1 MNNPAQDLL
10 RSENMERPRRTEPRM
25 NRLTNSGLSQ
35 SRAEEREPVEVTA
48 IRRTTSERQRR
59 DDGMKENLF
68 PTPEPDELVAIAKDV
83 DADDPDASEL
93 LDVIGRATSEEEQPE
108 EPTKA
113 VVRTAVNS
121 GPFMLESLYFRSFG
135 ERALLTR
142 EEEVELAKKIDAG
155 TTAIRKALRHALRVL
170 PRLKRPAS
178 MVEGQRT
185 LQMIRGL
192 SGLSATAIDK
202 AQQILIE
209 MIEQGTGQQK
219 LPIAVT
225 RQLKEGLLS
234 LRSARLALEQA
245 KDELVRCNLRLVVD
259 VAKHYT
265 GRGLTLLDLVQ
276 EGNIGLMKAAER
288 YQYRKGFK
296 FSTYATWWIRQG
308 ITRALA
314 DQSRTIR
321 IPVHQTE
328 ASHRI
333 LRVTRRLG
341 QQLGRP
347 ARLEEVAQVL
357 RMRPERLH
365 ETVQAFQEPVALE
378 KPVGDGSTE
387 FGEMIPDL
395 QAVPPDAH
403 VHRTEMSNQLE
414 RILGTL
420 TPREQTVIRLRFG
433 IGHDQACTLEQVGQS
448 LSVTRERIRQIE
460 AKALKKLKT
469 PEIKE
474 MFAAIQ

>member
-1 MNNPAQDLL
+1 MSVQDMDGDAMKDEEL
-10 RSENMERPRRTEPRM
+10 RSTGEIDENNTVLTE
-25 NRLTNSGLSQ
+25 
-35 SRAEEREPVEVTA
+35 A
-48 IRRTTSERQRR
+48 
-59 DDGMKENLF
+59 
-68 PTPEPDELVAIAKDV
+68 
-83 DADDPDASEL
+83 DADDPQASNILGVIVRDADREAVQGKNS
-93 LDVIGRATSEEEQPE
+93 
-108 EPTKA
+108 EPTL
-113 VVRTAVNS
+113 RTSHGAS
-121 GPFMLESLYFRSFG
+121 PFLLESLYFRSFG

-142 EEEVELAKKIDAG
+142 EEEVSVAKRVDQG
-155 TTAIRKALRHALRVL
+155 TRRIRVALRQAIKLLGRYKQSSVWL
-170 PRLKRPAS
+170 ESVETFK
-178 MVEGQRT
+178 MVSR
-185 LQMIRGL
+185 L
-192 SGLSATAIDK
+192 SGLSAAALDK
-202 AQQILIE
+202 AESALLSVLKPPSRDI
-209 MIEQGTGQQK
+209 K
-219 LPIAVT
+219 LPVT
-225 RQLKEGLLS
+225 ITKRLKSQLREI
-234 LRSARLALEQA
+234 RSARIVLEQG
-245 KDELVRCNLRLVVD
+245 KDEFVRCNLRLVVD

-341 QQLGRP
+341 QQFGRP
-347 ARLEEVAQVL
+347 ARLEEIAKVL
-357 RMRPERLH
+357 RMRPERLQ

-378 KPVGDGSTE
+378 SPIGDGDTQ
-387 FGEMIPDL
+387 FGEMIPDN
-395 QAVPPDAH
+395 QAVSPDAH
-403 VHRTEMSNQLE
+403 VHRTELTKQLN
-414 RILGTL
+414 RILSTL

-433 IGHDQACTLEQVGQS
+433 IGCDEASTLEQVGQN

-469 PEIKE
+469 PEIRE
-474 MFAAIQ
+474 LFAAIK

>member
-1 MNNPAQDLL
+1 MKNDLFSAGSQLLKSPEIKDTDTDHSEDSDLL
-10 RSENMERPRRTEPRM
+10 DM
-25 NRLTNSGLSQ
+25 
-35 SRAEEREPVEVTA
+35 
-48 IRRTTSERQRR
+48 
-59 DDGMKENLF
+59 
-68 PTPEPDELVAIAKDV
+68 
-83 DADDPDASEL
+83 
-93 LDVIGRATSEEEQPE
+93 IGRDSSEVAAQEIVKPVKRQIE
-108 EPTKA
+108 
-113 VVRTAVNS
+113 S
-121 GPFMLESLYFRSFG
+121 SSPFLLESLYFQSFG
-135 ERALLTR
+135 ERPLLTR
-142 EEEVELAKKIDAG
+142 DEETALAKRIDQG
-155 TTAIRKALRHALRVL
+155 STSIRTTLRHAHRLLSRV
-170 PRLKRPAS
+170 KRSEPVTDA
-178 MVEGQRT
+178 QDT
-185 LQMIRGL
+185 LQTTRRL
-192 SGLSATAIDK
+192 SGLSATALDK
-202 AQQILIE
+202 VEHCL
-209 MIEQGTGQQK
+209 MGLTKGTTVK
-219 LPIAVT
+219 LPAAIIKSLKGDLASV
-225 RQLKEGLLS
+225 RQ
-234 LRSARLALEQA
+234 ARMVLESA

-265 GRGLTLLDLVQ
+265 RRGLTLLDLVQ

-347 ARLEEVAQVL
+347 AKLEEIASAL

-378 KPVGDGSTE
+378 HPVGDGGTE
-387 FGEMIPDL
+387 FGELLPDL
-395 QAVPPDAH
+395 QAVSPDAH
-403 VHRTEMSNQLE
+403 VHRTEMTHQLD
-414 RILGTL
+414 RILESL

-433 IGHDQACTLEQVGQS
+433 IGYDQPSTLEQVGQN

-469 PEIKE
+469 PAIKE

>member
-1 MNNPAQDLL
+1 MNNELL
-10 RSENMERPRRTEPRM
+10 PNGDTENQE
-25 NRLTNSGLSQ
+25 S
-35 SRAEEREPVEVTA
+35 A
-48 IRRTTSERQRR
+48 
-59 DDGMKENLF
+59 
-68 PTPEPDELVAIAKDV
+68 AKDV
-83 DADDPDASEL
+83 DADDAEASDL
-93 LDVIGRATSEEEQPE
+93 LDVIGRDSADEEKERKRPSA
-108 EPTKA
+108 KA
-113 VVRTAVNS
+113 SDTPSNS
-121 GPFMLESLYFRSFG
+121 PFLLESLYFRSFG

-142 EEEVELAKKIDAG
+142 EEEVALAKQIDQG
-155 TTAIRKALRHALRVL
+155 TRAVRATLREALRTLARV
-170 PRLKRPAS
+170 KRSDMLLDA
-178 MVEGQRT
+178 QRT
-185 LQMIRGL
+185 IQMVRRL
-192 SGLSATAIDK
+192 SGLSATALDQAEQSLKSIITSG
-202 AQQILIE
+202 AQPTKIPQIL
-209 MIEQGTGQQK
+209 TK
-219 LPIAVT
+219 HLHTCLAA
-225 RQLKEGLLS
+225 
-234 LRSARLALEQA
+234 LRSSRTILERG

-259 VAKHYT
+259 VAKRYT

-347 ARLEEVAQVL
+347 ARLEEIAQVL
-357 RMRPERLH
+357 KMRPERLH

-378 KPVGDGSTE
+378 HQVGGGDTE
-387 FGEMIPDL
+387 FGELLPDL
-395 QAVPPDAH
+395 QAVSPDEY
-403 VHRTEMSNQLE
+403 VHRTERTHQLD
-414 RILGTL
+414 RILETL

-433 IGHDQACTLEQVGQS
+433 IGQDQPRTLEQVGQS

-469 PEIKE
+469 AEVKE
-474 MFAAIQ
+474 MFAAIR

>member
-1 MNNPAQDLL
+1 
-10 RSENMERPRRTEPRM
+10 
-25 NRLTNSGLSQ
+25 
-35 SRAEEREPVEVTA
+35 
-48 IRRTTSERQRR
+48 
-59 DDGMKENLF
+59 
-68 PTPEPDELVAIAKDV
+68 
-83 DADDPDASEL
+83 
-93 LDVIGRATSEEEQPE
+93 LDVIGRNSSEEEQSE
-108 EPTKA
+108 EPIK
-113 VVRTAVNS
+113 VVAPTAMS
-121 GPFMLESLYFRSFG
+121 GGPFMLESLYFHSFG

-142 EEEVELAKKIDAG
+142 EEELELAKKIDDG
-155 TTAIRKALRHALRVL
+155 TTTIRKALRRVIRIF
-170 PRLKRPAS
+170 PRLKRSDFVLEAQ
-178 MVEGQRT
+178 GT
-185 LQMIRGL
+185 LQMVRGL
-192 SGLSATAIDK
+192 SGLSATAIDT
-202 AQQILIE
+202 AEQCLTE
-209 MIEQGTGQQK
+209 MIAQGTGQQK
-219 LPIAVT
+219 LPIVIT
-225 RQLKEGLLS
+225 KQLKEELVT
-234 LRSARLALEQA
+234 LRSARILLERA

-288 YQYRKGFK
+288 YQYSKGFK

-347 ARLEEVAQVL
+347 ARLEEVAQAL
-357 RMRPERLH
+357 RMRPERLR
-365 ETVQAFQEPVALE
+365 ETMQAFQEPVALE
-378 KPVGDGSTE
+378 KPVGDGGTE
-387 FGEMIPDL
+387 FGELLPDL

-403 VHRTEMSNQLE
+403 VHRIEMSHQLE

-433 IGHDQACTLEQVGQS
+433 IGQDQACTLEQVGQS

>member
-1 MNNPAQDLL
+1 MRNQARRGDAMEHEEL
-10 RSENMERPRRTEPRM
+10 RTAEHVEDQTVSADVDTDDSDASEALEVIEREADVDTEPR
-25 NRLTNSGLSQ
+25 
-35 SRAEEREPVEVTA
+35 ETA
-48 IRRTTSERQRR
+48 AAALKTSP
-59 DDGMKENLF
+59 G
-68 PTPEPDELVAIAKDV
+68 
-83 DADDPDASEL
+83 AS
-93 LDVIGRATSEEEQPE
+93 
-108 EPTKA
+108 
-113 VVRTAVNS
+113 
-121 GPFMLESLYFRSFG
+121 PFLLESLYFRSFG

-142 EEEVELAKKIDAG
+142 DEEIALAKRLDEGSRRIR
-155 TTAIRKALRHALRVL
+155 TALRDTLKVMARAKRMPLIVESTKALQLA
-170 PRLKRPAS
+170 
-178 MVEGQRT
+178 
-185 LQMIRGL
+185 RGL
-192 SGLSATAIDK
+192 SGFSATALDK
-202 AQQILIE
+202 VEQAIVNVLKPASKE
-209 MIEQGTGQQK
+209 MK
-219 LPIAVT
+219 PAAAIAK
-225 RQLKEGLLS
+225 QLKTLLDEIKT
-234 LRSARLALEQA
+234 ARVVLERG
-245 KDELVRCNLRLVVD
+245 KDEMVRCNLRLVVD

-265 GRGLTLLDLVQ
+265 HRGLTLLDLVQ

-288 YQYRKGFK
+288 YQHRKGFK

-328 ASHRI
+328 ASSRI

-341 QQLGRP
+341 QQFGRP
-347 ARLEEVAQVL
+347 AKLEEIADVL

-378 KPVGDGSTE
+378 RPVGDGDTE
-387 FGEMIPDL
+387 FGEMIPDH
-395 QAVPPDAH
+395 QVPPPDAH
-403 VHRTEMSNQLE
+403 VHRTEMTQQLD

-433 IGHDQACTLEQVGQS
+433 IGYDEPCTLEQVGQN

-474 MFAAIQ
+474 LFAAIK

>member
-1 MNNPAQDLL
+1 MRDHERKGDPMNEEEL
-10 RSENMERPRRTEPRM
+10 RT
-25 NRLTNSGLSQ
+25 
-35 SRAEEREPVEVTA
+35 V
-48 IRRTTSERQRR
+48 
-59 DDGMKENLF
+59 DGV
-68 PTPEPDELVAIAKDV
+68 DELAEPTVAADL
-83 DADDPDASEL
+83 DADDSTASGILE
-93 LDVIGRATSEEEQPE
+93 VIGRDGGDDSPAERKRTPAMRTSQG
-108 EPTKA
+108 A
-113 VVRTAVNS
+113 S
-121 GPFMLESLYFRSFG
+121 PFLLESLYFRSFG

-142 EEEVELAKKIDAG
+142 EQEVVLAKQVDEG
-155 TTAIRKALRHALRVL
+155 TRRIRVALRQAVKLMARCKRTPELLAL
-170 PRLKRPAS
+170 
-178 MVEGQRT
+178 VEK
-185 LQMIRGL
+185 LHIIRGL
-192 SGLSATAIDK
+192 SGLSATALDSAEHILTGMLK
-202 AQQILIE
+202 PAAQD
-209 MIEQGTGQQK
+209 MK
-219 LPIAVT
+219 LPISVVKP
-225 RQLKEGLLS
+225 LKAALTELET
-234 LRSARLALEQA
+234 ARRILEKG

-328 ASHRI
+328 ASNRI

-341 QQLGRP
+341 QQFGRP
-347 ARLEEVAQVL
+347 ARLEEIADVL
-357 RMRPERLH
+357 QMRPERLH

-378 KPVGDGSTE
+378 NPIGDGDTE
-387 FGEMIPDL
+387 FGDMIPDQ
-395 QAVPPDAH
+395 QAVPPDAN
-403 VHRTEMSNQLE
+403 VHRTEMTQQLD
-414 RILGTL
+414 RILSTL

-433 IGHDQACTLEQVGQS
+433 IGYDEASTLEQVGQS

-474 MFAAIQ
+474 LFAAIK

>member
-1 MNNPAQDLL
+1 MKNDMFSIDGPEQKSPGLKDADADHSEDSDLL
-10 RSENMERPRRTEPRM
+10 D
-25 NRLTNSGLSQ
+25 L
-35 SRAEEREPVEVTA
+35 
-48 IRRTTSERQRR
+48 
-59 DDGMKENLF
+59 
-68 PTPEPDELVAIAKDV
+68 
-83 DADDPDASEL
+83 
-93 LDVIGRATSEEEQPE
+93 IGRDSAEVAPLQEVAKPVKRQLES
-108 EPTKA
+108 
-113 VVRTAVNS
+113 S
-121 GPFMLESLYFRSFG
+121 SPFLLESLYFQSFG

-142 EEEVELAKKIDAG
+142 EEETALAKRIDQG
-155 TTAIRKALRHALRVL
+155 SSIIRTTLRHAHRLLARV
-170 PRLKRPAS
+170 KRSDSVIEA
-178 MVEGQRT
+178 QDT
-185 LQMIRGL
+185 LQTVRRL
-192 SGLSATAIDK
+192 SGLSATALDK
-202 AQQILIE
+202 VEQNLIGL
-209 MIEQGTGQQK
+209 INGTGAMK
-219 LPIAVT
+219 LPATVI
-225 RQLKEGLLS
+225 KS
-234 LRSARLALEQA
+234 LRSNLASVQQARLVLEKA

-265 GRGLTLLDLVQ
+265 RRGLTLLDLVQ

-347 ARLEEVAQVL
+347 AKLEEIASVL

-378 KPVGDGSTE
+378 HPVGDGGTE
-387 FGEMIPDL
+387 FGELLPDL
-395 QAVPPDAH
+395 QAVSPDAH
-403 VHRTEMSNQLE
+403 VHRTEMTHQLD
-414 RILGTL
+414 RILESL

-433 IGHDQACTLEQVGQS
+433 IGYDQPCTLEQVGQN

-469 PEIKE
+469 PAIKE

>member
-1 MNNPAQDLL
+1 MRNQETKGDAMNDDEL
-10 RSENMERPRRTEPRM
+10 RSRDEV
-25 NRLTNSGLSQ
+25 
-35 SRAEEREPVEVTA
+35 EEHTA
-48 IRRTTSERQRR
+48 
-59 DDGMKENLF
+59 
-68 PTPEPDELVAIAKDV
+68 VAADV
-83 DADDPDASEL
+83 DADDSQASGILE
-93 LDVIGRATSEEEQPE
+93 VIGRDEAQDSVQEEKAAPAMRTSQG
-108 EPTKA
+108 A
-113 VVRTAVNS
+113 S
-121 GPFMLESLYFRSFG
+121 PFLLESLYFRSFG

-142 EEEVELAKKIDAG
+142 EEEVAIAKRVDVG
-155 TTAIRKALRHALRVL
+155 TRRIRVALRHVVKTLARSKRTPVL
-170 PRLKRPAS
+170 LESVK
-178 MVEGQRT
+178 T
-185 LQMIRGL
+185 FQMIRRL
-192 SGLSATAIDK
+192 SGLSATALDNAEQTLLVILKTSVREMKPAVATAKKLK
-202 AQQILIE
+202 A
-209 MIEQGTGQQK
+209 
-219 LPIAVT
+219 
-225 RQLKEGLLS
+225 LLGEI
-234 LRSARLALEQA
+234 RSARIILEEG

-341 QQLGRP
+341 QQFGRP
-347 ARLEEVAQVL
+347 ARLEEIAHVL
-357 RMRPERLH
+357 HMRPERLH

-378 KPVGDGSTE
+378 NPIGDGDTQ
-387 FGEMIPDL
+387 FGDMLPDQ

-403 VHRTEMSNQLE
+403 VHRTEMTQQLD

-433 IGHDQACTLEQVGQS
+433 IGYDEACTLEQVGQS

-474 MFAAIQ
+474 LFAAIK

>member
-1 MNNPAQDLL
+1 
-10 RSENMERPRRTEPRM
+10 
-25 NRLTNSGLSQ
+25 
-35 SRAEEREPVEVTA
+35 
-48 IRRTTSERQRR
+48 
-59 DDGMKENLF
+59 
-68 PTPEPDELVAIAKDV
+68 
-83 DADDPDASEL
+83 
-93 LDVIGRATSEEEQPE
+93 
-108 EPTKA
+108 
-113 VVRTAVNS
+113 
-121 GPFMLESLYFRSFG
+121 
-135 ERALLTR
+135 
-142 EEEVELAKKIDAG
+142 
-155 TTAIRKALRHALRVL
+155 
-170 PRLKRPAS
+170 
-178 MVEGQRT
+178 MVK
-185 LQMIRGL
+185 GL

-202 AQQILIE
+202 AEKSLAE
-209 MIEQGTGQQK
+209 MTKEGAGQQK
-219 LPIAVT
+219 LPVAIT
-225 RQLKEGLLS
+225 KQLKEELATLH
-234 LRSARLALEQA
+234 SARIVLEQA

-259 VAKHYT
+259 IAKHYT

-276 EGNIGLMKAAER
+276 EGNLGLMKAAER

-333 LRVTRRLG
+333 LRVTKRLG

-347 ARLEEVAQVL
+347 ARLEEVAHVL
-357 RMRPERLH
+357 KMRPERLH
-365 ETVQAFQEPVALE
+365 ETMQAFQEPVALE

-387 FGEMIPDL
+387 LGELLPDL
-395 QAVPPDAH
+395 QAVPPDAN
-403 VHRTEMSNQLE
+403 VHLTEMSQQLE
-414 RILGTL
+414 RILDTL

-433 IGHDQACTLEQVGQS
+433 IGYDQACTLEQVGQS

-469 PEIKE
+469 PQVKE

>member
-1 MNNPAQDLL
+1 MHDEEL
-10 RSENMERPRRTEPRM
+10 RSADDVEELEEP
-25 NRLTNSGLSQ
+25 T
-35 SRAEEREPVEVTA
+35 
-48 IRRTTSERQRR
+48 
-59 DDGMKENLF
+59 
-68 PTPEPDELVAIAKDV
+68 VATDP
-83 DADDPDASEL
+83 DADDSTASGILE
-93 LDVIGRATSEEEQPE
+93 VIGRDGGQEPASDEKPAPAMRTSQG
-108 EPTKA
+108 A
-113 VVRTAVNS
+113 S
-121 GPFMLESLYFRSFG
+121 PFLLESLYFRSFG

-142 EEEVELAKKIDAG
+142 EQEVVLAKQVDEGTHRIRVALRQAVKLLTKCKRTPELAD
-155 TTAIRKALRHALRVL
+155 
-170 PRLKRPAS
+170 S
-178 MVEGQRT
+178 MEQ
-185 LQMIRGL
+185 LQVVRRL
-192 SGLSATAIDK
+192 SGLSATALDK
-202 AQQILIE
+202 AVQILV
-209 MIEQGTGQQK
+209 
-219 LPIAVT
+219 AV
-225 RQLKEGLLS
+225 LKPTDEAPKPPADIVKPLKSVLTEIDT
-234 LRSARLALEQA
+234 ARRILEKG

-328 ASHRI
+328 ASNRI

-341 QQLGRP
+341 QQFGRP
-347 ARLEEVAQVL
+347 ARLEEIADVL
-357 RMRPERLH
+357 QMRPERLH

-378 KPVGDGSTE
+378 NPIGDGDTE
-387 FGEMIPDL
+387 FGDMIPDQ
-395 QAVPPDAH
+395 QAVPPDAN
-403 VHRTEMSNQLE
+403 VHRTEMTQQLD
-414 RILGTL
+414 RILSTL

-433 IGHDQACTLEQVGQS
+433 IGYDEASTLEQVGQS

-474 MFAAIQ
+474 LFAAIK

>member
-1 MNNPAQDLL
+1 
-10 RSENMERPRRTEPRM
+10 
-25 NRLTNSGLSQ
+25 
-35 SRAEEREPVEVTA
+35 
-48 IRRTTSERQRR
+48 
-59 DDGMKENLF
+59 
-68 PTPEPDELVAIAKDV
+68 
-83 DADDPDASEL
+83 
-93 LDVIGRATSEEEQPE
+93 
-108 EPTKA
+108 
-113 VVRTAVNS
+113 
-121 GPFMLESLYFRSFG
+121 LESLYFRSFG

-142 EEEVELAKKIDAG
+142 EEEVELAKKIDDG
-155 TTAIRKALRHALRVL
+155 TSTIRKTLRQAIQVLSRFKHSDSAREAL
-170 PRLKRPAS
+170 
-178 MVEGQRT
+178 RT
-185 LQMIRGL
+185 LQMVRGL
-192 SGLSATAIDK
+192 SGFSATAIDK
-202 AQQILIE
+202 AEKSLTE
-209 MIEQGTGQQK
+209 MIEQGTGPQK
-219 LPIAVT
+219 LPASIAK
-225 RQLKEGLLS
+225 QLKEGLLTLHS
-234 LRSARLALEQA
+234 GRIVLERA

-333 LRVTRRLG
+333 LRITRRLG

-347 ARLEEVAQVL
+347 ARLEEIARVL
-357 RMRPERLH
+357 RMRPERLR
-365 ETVQAFQEPVALE
+365 ETMQAFQEPVALE
-378 KPVGDGSTE
+378 KPVGDGNTE
-387 FGEMIPDL
+387 FGALLPDL

-403 VHRTEMSNQLE
+403 VHRIELSHQLE
-414 RILGTL
+414 RILGML

-433 IGHDQACTLEQVGQS
+433 VGHDQPRTLEQVGQS

-469 PEIKE
+469 PQVKE
-474 MFAAIQ
+474 MFAAIR

>member
-1 MNNPAQDLL
+1 MDQIGDQTTTAAIDTDDSDASDALEAIG
-10 RSENMERPRRTEPRM
+10 RE
-25 NRLTNSGLSQ
+25 
-35 SRAEEREPVEVTA
+35 AE
-48 IRRTTSERQRR
+48 S
-59 DDGMKENLF
+59 
-68 PTPEPDELVAIAKDV
+68 DV
-83 DADDPDASEL
+83 DPETAEAIPAPLKTSPGAS
-93 LDVIGRATSEEEQPE
+93 
-108 EPTKA
+108 
-113 VVRTAVNS
+113 
-121 GPFMLESLYFRSFG
+121 PFLLESLYFRSFG

-142 EEEVELAKKIDAG
+142 EEEIALAKRLDEG
-155 TTAIRKALRHALRVL
+155 SRRIRVALRNTLKVMTHAKRTPVL
-170 PRLKRPAS
+170 
-178 MVEGQRT
+178 VESIKT
-185 LQMIRGL
+185 LQLARGL
-192 SGLSATAIDK
+192 SGFSATALDK
-202 AQQILIE
+202 VEQAILNVLKPEARE
-209 MIEQGTGQQK
+209 MKPAAT
-219 LPIAVT
+219 IAK
-225 RQLKEGLLS
+225 QFKALLDEI
-234 LRSARLALEQA
+234 RAARLVLERG
-245 KDELVRCNLRLVVD
+245 KDEMVRCNLRLVVD

-265 GRGLTLLDLVQ
+265 HRGLTLLDLVQ

-288 YQYRKGFK
+288 YQHRKGFK

-328 ASHRI
+328 ASSRI

-341 QQLGRP
+341 QQFGRP
-347 ARLEEVAQVL
+347 AKLEEIAHVL

-378 KPVGDGSTE
+378 RPVGDGDTE
-387 FGEMIPDL
+387 FGEMIPDH
-395 QAVPPDAH
+395 QVPPPDAH
-403 VHRTEMSNQLE
+403 VHRTEMTQQLD

-433 IGHDQACTLEQVGQS
+433 IGHDEPCTLEQVGQN

-474 MFAAIQ
+474 LFAAIK

>member
-1 MNNPAQDLL
+1 MKNDLFSSDGLQQKSPGMKDADTDHSEDSDLL
-10 RSENMERPRRTEPRM
+10 DMIGRGS
-25 NRLTNSGLSQ
+25 S
-35 SRAEEREPVEVTA
+35 
-48 IRRTTSERQRR
+48 
-59 DDGMKENLF
+59 D
-68 PTPEPDELVAIAKDV
+68 
-83 DADDPDASEL
+83 DDPVQEVAKPIKRQVES
-93 LDVIGRATSEEEQPE
+93 S
-108 EPTKA
+108 
-113 VVRTAVNS
+113 N
-121 GPFMLESLYFRSFG
+121 PFLLESLYFQSFG

-142 EEEVELAKKIDAG
+142 EEETALAKRIDQG
-155 TTAIRKALRHALRVL
+155 SSTIRTTLRHAHRLLSRV
-170 PRLKRPAS
+170 KRSDA
-178 MVEGQRT
+178 VIEAQHT
-185 LQMIRGL
+185 LQTVRRL
-192 SGLSATAIDK
+192 SGLSATALDK
-202 AQQILIE
+202 AEQSMIGLINAAAGPSKLAMTVAKSLKNDLAILRE
-209 MIEQGTGQQK
+209 
-219 LPIAVT
+219 
-225 RQLKEGLLS
+225 
-234 LRSARLALEQA
+234 ARVILEQA

-265 GRGLTLLDLVQ
+265 RRGLTLLDLVQ

-347 ARLEEVAQVL
+347 AKLEEIASVL
-357 RMRPERLH
+357 KMRPERLH

-378 KPVGDGSTE
+378 HPVGDGGTE
-387 FGEMIPDL
+387 FGELLPDL
-395 QAVPPDAH
+395 QAVLPDAH
-403 VHRTEMSNQLE
+403 VHCTERTHQLD
-414 RILGTL
+414 RILETL

-433 IGHDQACTLEQVGQS
+433 IGYDQPCTLEQVGQN

-469 PEIKE
+469 PAIKE
-474 MFAAIQ
+474 MFASIQ

>member
-1 MNNPAQDLL
+1 
-10 RSENMERPRRTEPRM
+10 
-25 NRLTNSGLSQ
+25 
-35 SRAEEREPVEVTA
+35 
-48 IRRTTSERQRR
+48 
-59 DDGMKENLF
+59 MKRNLF
-68 PTPEPDELVAIAKDV
+68 TTPEPEELVMNTKDV
-83 DADDPDASEL
+83 DADDPEASDL
-93 LDVIGRATSEEEQPE
+93 LDVIGRETSEEEPPE
-108 EPTKA
+108 ELTKK
-113 VVRTAVNS
+113 VSPTAVS
-121 GPFMLESLYFRSFG
+121 GGPFMLESLYFGSFG

-142 EEEVELAKKIDAG
+142 EEEVGLAKKIDSG
-155 TTAIRKALRHALRVL
+155 TSTIRKALRHAIRAYS
-170 PRLKRPAS
+170 RLKRSDAV
-178 MVEGQRT
+178 VESQRT
-185 LQMIRGL
+185 LQMVRGL
-192 SGLSATAIDK
+192 SGLSASAIDK
-202 AQQILIE
+202 AEQSLTG
-209 MIEQGTGQQK
+209 MIEQGSGPQK
-219 LPIAVT
+219 LPMTVAK
-225 RQLKEGLLS
+225 QLKE
-234 LRSARLALEQA
+234 RLATLRCARIVLERA

-259 VAKHYT
+259 IAKHYT

-387 FGEMIPDL
+387 FGELLPDL

-403 VHRTEMSNQLE
+403 VHRTEMSHQLE
-414 RILGTL
+414 RILATL

-433 IGHDQACTLEQVGQS
+433 IGHDEACTLEQVGQS

-469 PEIKE
+469 PQVKE
-474 MFAAIQ
+474 MFSAIQ

>member
-1 MNNPAQDLL
+1 
-10 RSENMERPRRTEPRM
+10 
-25 NRLTNSGLSQ
+25 
-35 SRAEEREPVEVTA
+35 
-48 IRRTTSERQRR
+48 
-59 DDGMKENLF
+59 MKENLF
-68 PTPEPDELVAIAKDV
+68 PTPEAEELVELEKDV
-83 DADDPDASEL
+83 DADDPEASDL
-93 LDVIGRATSEEEQPE
+93 LDVIGRDTSDEEQPE
-108 EPTKA
+108 APTKT
-113 VVRTAVNS
+113 VTRTAVS
-121 GPFMLESLYFRSFG
+121 GGPFMLESLYFRSFG
-135 ERALLTR
+135 ERGLLTR
-142 EEEVELAKKIDAG
+142 EEEIELAKKIDDG
-155 TTAIRKALRHALRVL
+155 TTTIRKALRHALQVL
-170 PRLKRPAS
+170 LRLKRS
-178 MVEGQRT
+178 DSVLNVQRT
-185 LQMIRGL
+185 LQTVRGL
-192 SGLSATAIDK
+192 SGLSATAIDT
-202 AQQILIE
+202 AQRSLTE
-209 MIEQGTGQQK
+209 MLEQGAGHK
-219 LPIAVT
+219 LPVVIAK
-225 RQLKEGLLS
+225 QLREELAT
-234 LRSARLALEQA
+234 LRSARLVLERA

-347 ARLEEVAQVL
+347 ARLEEVAHAL
-357 RMRPERLH
+357 RMRPDRLL
-365 ETVQAFQEPVALE
+365 ETTLAFQEPVALE

-387 FGEMIPDL
+387 FGELLPDL

-403 VHRTEMSNQLE
+403 VHRTEMSHQLE
-414 RILGTL
+414 RILSTL

-433 IGHDQACTLEQVGQS
+433 IGQDQACTLEQVGQS

-469 PEIKE
+469 PAVKE
-474 MFAAIQ
+474 MFASIQ

>member
-1 MNNPAQDLL
+1 M
-10 RSENMERPRRTEPRM
+10 
-25 NRLTNSGLSQ
+25 
-35 SRAEEREPVEVTA
+35 REP
-48 IRRTTSERQRR
+48 
-59 DDGMKENLF
+59 LF
-68 PTPEPDELVAIAKDV
+68 PTPEADELIAVAKDV
-83 DADDPDASEL
+83 DADDPEASGL
-93 LDVIGRATSEEEQPE
+93 LDVIGRDTSEEE
-108 EPTKA
+108 EPVVPAKA
-113 VVRTAVNS
+113 VTRTAVQG

-142 EEEVELAKKIDAG
+142 EEEVELAKKIDGG
-155 TTAIRKALRHALRVL
+155 TSTIRKALRRAIQAI
-170 PRLKRPAS
+170 PKLKRTDPVIEA
-178 MVEGQRT
+178 VQT
-185 LQMIRGL
+185 LQLVKGL
-192 SGLSATAIDK
+192 SGLSATSLDK
-202 AQQILIE
+202 AELSLVALIE
-209 MIEQGTGQQK
+209 GSAGQQK
-219 LPIAVT
+219 LPVAIVK
-225 RQLKEGLLS
+225 QLKEELAT
-234 LRSARLALEQA
+234 LRSARIVLEQA

-259 VAKHYT
+259 IAKHYT

-308 ITRALA
+308 ITRGLA

-347 ARLEEVAQVL
+347 ARIEEVAEVL
-357 RMRPERLH
+357 KMRPERLH

-378 KPVGDGSTE
+378 KPVGDGTTE
-387 FGEMIPDL
+387 FGELLPDL
-395 QAVPPDAH
+395 QAVPPDAN
-403 VHRTEMSNQLE
+403 VHLTEMGQQLE
-414 RILGTL
+414 RILGLL

-433 IGHDQACTLEQVGQS
+433 IGYDQACTLEQVGQS

>member
-1 MNNPAQDLL
+1 MRNQQNKGDAMNDEELRPADEVEESDL
-10 RSENMERPRRTEPRM
+10 
-25 NRLTNSGLSQ
+25 
-35 SRAEEREPVEVTA
+35 VT
-48 IRRTTSERQRR
+48 
-59 DDGMKENLF
+59 G
-68 PTPEPDELVAIAKDV
+68 DV
-83 DADDPDASEL
+83 DADDPQASGILE
-93 LDVIGRATSEEEQPE
+93 VIGRDEARESIEQENAAPAMRTSRG
-108 EPTKA
+108 A
-113 VVRTAVNS
+113 S
-121 GPFMLESLYFRSFG
+121 PFLLESLYFRSFG
-135 ERALLTR
+135 ERPLLTR
-142 EEEVELAKKIDAG
+142 EEEVAIAKRVDQG
-155 TTAIRKALRHALRVL
+155 TRRIRAALRHAVKTLARSKRTPVL
-170 PRLKRPAS
+170 PESVK
-178 MVEGQRT
+178 T
-185 LQMIRGL
+185 LQAVRRL
-192 SGLSATAIDK
+192 SGLSATVLDSA
-202 AQQILIE
+202 
-209 MIEQGTGQQK
+209 EQA
-219 LPIAVT
+219 LLAV
-225 RQLKEGLLS
+225 LKPSVRELKPVAATAKRLTALLS
-234 LRSARLALEQA
+234 EIRSARVILEQG

-288 YQYRKGFK
+288 YQHRKGFK

-328 ASHRI
+328 ASNRI

-341 QQLGRP
+341 QQFGRS
-347 ARLEEVAQVL
+347 ARLEEIAHVL

-378 KPVGDGSTE
+378 NPIGDGDTE
-387 FGEMIPDL
+387 FGDMIPDQ

-403 VHRTEMSNQLE
+403 VHRTEMTQQLD
-414 RILGTL
+414 RILSTL

-433 IGHDQACTLEQVGQS
+433 IGYDEPCTLEQVGQS

-469 PEIKE
+469 PQIKDL
-474 MFAAIQ
+474 FAAIK

>member
-1 MNNPAQDLL
+1 MKNDLFPVDGPQLKTPPEVKDADADHSEDSDLL
-10 RSENMERPRRTEPRM
+10 DMIGRDSIEQE
-25 NRLTNSGLSQ
+25 SQ
-35 SRAEEREPVEVTA
+35 DSVK
-48 IRRTTSERQRR
+48 SSKRQ
-59 DDGMKENLF
+59 
-68 PTPEPDELVAIAKDV
+68 I
-83 DADDPDASEL
+83 DAS
-93 LDVIGRATSEEEQPE
+93 S
-108 EPTKA
+108 
-113 VVRTAVNS
+113 
-121 GPFMLESLYFRSFG
+121 PFLLESLYFQSFG
-135 ERALLTR
+135 ERPLLTR
-142 EEEVELAKKIDAG
+142 EEETALAKQIDQG
-155 TTAIRKALRHALRVL
+155 TVSIRATLRHAH
-170 PRLKRPAS
+170 RLLSKAKRSDAIL
-178 MVEGQRT
+178 EAQHT
-185 LQMIRGL
+185 LQTVRRL
-192 SGLSATAIDK
+192 SGLSATALDK
-202 AQQILIE
+202 VEHCLSGLIKTA
-209 MIEQGTGQQK
+209 GGPK
-219 LPIAVT
+219 LPLPVVKALKSHLAAV
-225 RQLKEGLLS
+225 RQ
-234 LRSARLALEQA
+234 ARIVLEKA

-265 GRGLTLLDLVQ
+265 RRGLTLLDLVQ

-347 ARLEEVAQVL
+347 AKLEEIASVL

-378 KPVGDGSTE
+378 HPVGDGGTE
-387 FGEMIPDL
+387 FGELLPDM

-403 VHRTEMSNQLE
+403 VHRTEMTQQLD
-414 RILGTL
+414 RILGNL

-433 IGHDQACTLEQVGQS
+433 IGYDQPSTLEQVGQN

-469 PEIKE
+469 PAIKE

>member
-1 MNNPAQDLL
+1 MK
-10 RSENMERPRRTEPRM
+10 
-25 NRLTNSGLSQ
+25 
-35 SRAEEREPVEVTA
+35 
-48 IRRTTSERQRR
+48 
-59 DDGMKENLF
+59 DDLF
-68 PTPEPDELVAIAKDV
+68 PTEEAEKKSTVTKDV
-83 DADDPDASEL
+83 DADNPEDSDL
-93 LDVIGRATSEEEQPE
+93 LDMIGRDSADDDQSRAAARPIRRQAATD
-108 EPTKA
+108 
-113 VVRTAVNS
+113 
-121 GPFMLESLYFRSFG
+121 GPFMLESLYFQSFG

-142 EEEVELAKKIDAG
+142 EEETALAKRIDQG
-155 TTAIRKALRHALRVL
+155 TNTIRVTLRSTIKLL
-170 PRLKRPAS
+170 PRLKRS
-178 MVEGQRT
+178 EMVLEAQHTMQEVR
-185 LQMIRGL
+185 RL
-192 SGLSATAIDK
+192 SGLSATALDK
-202 AQQILIE
+202 VEQSLIGL
-209 MIEQGTGQQK
+209 MKNGPGQNKQPAGVIK
-219 LPIAVT
+219 
-225 RQLKEGLLS
+225 QLKQALMTIRE
-234 LRSARLALEQA
+234 ARRLLEQA

-265 GRGLTLLDLVQ
+265 RRGLTLLDLVQ

-347 ARLEEVAQVL
+347 ARLEEIAGVL

-378 KPVGDGSTE
+378 HPVGDGGTQ
-387 FGEMIPDL
+387 FGELLPDL

-403 VHRTEMSNQLE
+403 VHRTEMANQLD
-414 RILGTL
+414 RILSIL

-433 IGHDQACTLEQVGQS
+433 IGYDQPSTLEQVGQS

-469 PEIKE
+469 PAIKE
-474 MFAAIQ
+474 MFASIQ

>member
-1 MNNPAQDLL
+1 MKNDLF
-10 RSENMERPRRTEPRM
+10 T
-25 NRLTNSGLSQ
+25 
-35 SRAEEREPVEVTA
+35 
-48 IRRTTSERQRR
+48 
-59 DDGMKENLF
+59 DGG
-68 PTPEPDELVAIAKDV
+68 PELKSPETKDV
-83 DADDPDASEL
+83 DADHSEDSDL
-93 LDVIGRATSEEEQPE
+93 LDMIGRDSVDQDLSKESPKSPKRQIE
-108 EPTKA
+108 
-113 VVRTAVNS
+113 S
-121 GPFMLESLYFRSFG
+121 SSPFLLESLYFQSFG

-142 EEEVELAKKIDAG
+142 EEETALAKRIDQG
-155 TTAIRKALRHALRVL
+155 STAIRATLLHAYRLLSRV
-170 PRLKRPAS
+170 KRS
-178 MVEGQRT
+178 DVVLETQQT
-185 LQMIRGL
+185 LQTVRRL
-192 SGLSATAIDK
+192 SGLSAAVLDK
-202 AQQILIE
+202 V
-209 MIEQGTGQQK
+209 EQSLSGLMKGDVGSK
-219 LPIAVT
+219 LAVT
-225 RQLKEGLLS
+225 VVKALKNDLITIRQ
-234 LRSARLALEQA
+234 ARVVLEKA

-265 GRGLTLLDLVQ
+265 RRGLTLLDLVQ

-347 ARLEEVAQVL
+347 AKLEEIASVL

-378 KPVGDGSTE
+378 HPVGDGGTE
-387 FGEMIPDL
+387 FGELLPDL

-403 VHRTEMSNQLE
+403 VHRTEMTQQLD
-414 RILGTL
+414 RILENL

-433 IGHDQACTLEQVGQS
+433 IGYDQPSTLEQVGQN

-469 PEIKE
+469 PAIKE

>member
-1 MNNPAQDLL
+1 M
-10 RSENMERPRRTEPRM
+10 SK
-25 NRLTNSGLSQ
+25 
-35 SRAEEREPVEVTA
+35 PV
-48 IRRTTSERQRR
+48 
-59 DDGMKENLF
+59 F
-68 PTPEPDELVAIAKDV
+68 PTPEADELIAGAKDV
-83 DADDPDASEL
+83 DADDPEASGL
-93 LDVIGRATSEEEQPE
+93 LDVIGRDTAEEE
-108 EPTKA
+108 EPVVPAQA
-113 VVRTAVNS
+113 VTRTAVQG

-142 EEEVELAKKIDAG
+142 EEEVELAKKIDGG
-155 TTAIRKALRHALRVL
+155 TSTIRKALRRAIQAV
-170 PRLKRPAS
+170 PKLKQPDSAIKA
-178 MVEGQRT
+178 VQT
-185 LQMIRGL
+185 LQLVKGL
-192 SGLSATAIDK
+192 SGLSATSLDK
-202 AQQILIE
+202 AELSLAALIK
-209 MIEQGTGQQK
+209 GSAGQQK
-219 LPIAVT
+219 LPVAIVK
-225 RQLKEGLLS
+225 QLKEELAT
-234 LRSARLALEQA
+234 LRSARIVLEQA

-259 VAKHYT
+259 IAKHYT
-265 GRGLTLLDLVQ
+265 GRSLTLLDLVQ

-308 ITRALA
+308 LTRGLA

-347 ARLEEVAQVL
+347 ARIEEVAKVL
-357 RMRPERLH
+357 KMRPERLH

-378 KPVGDGSTE
+378 KPVGDGTTE
-387 FGEMIPDL
+387 FGELLPDL
-395 QAVPPDAH
+395 QTVPPDAN
-403 VHRTEMSNQLE
+403 VHLTEMAQQLE
-414 RILGTL
+414 RILGLL

-433 IGHDQACTLEQVGQS
+433 IGYDQACTLEQVGQS